1 MGITVQQVGV
11 LTCASRL
18 CLRSLTRHRQLLDV
32 ELYYNQPLQ
41 VLGLIYKKY
50 HGKSP
55 AVVLHHKQCC
65 SHFRTAAF
73 KHETRQQSSSTNG
86 LQLQQPTVAAVT
98 FSPPLFSLSGRTT
111 ARPPRSTRGNATW
124 GDMGDRGNHSG
135 RVSTDTAV
143 YKHDAG
149 PTHLGLNTT
158 TATALGLHRQRE
170 HHARA
175 SPS

>member
-32 ELYYNQPLQ
+32 ELYCNQLLQ
-41 VLGLIYKKY
+41 VLELIYKKC

-55 AVVLHHKQCC
+55 AVVGHHKQCC
-65 SHFRTAAF
+65 NYFRTAAI
-73 KHETRQQSSSTNG
+73 KHETRQQSSSTIG

-98 FSPPLFSLSGRTT
+98 SPPSLSGRTT
-111 ARPPRSTRGNATW
+111 AHPPRSTRGNATW

-158 TATALGLHRQRE
+158 TATALGLHRQRG